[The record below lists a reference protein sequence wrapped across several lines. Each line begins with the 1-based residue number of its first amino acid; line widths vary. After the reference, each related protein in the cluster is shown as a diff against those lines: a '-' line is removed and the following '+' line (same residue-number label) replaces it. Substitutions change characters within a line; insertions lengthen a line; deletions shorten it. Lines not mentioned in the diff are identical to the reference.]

1 MKIRYAKSRKQPL
14 LNSIYVSGFSEET
27 LELLKLRRPFTAY
40 HKDLQEYEITPEV
53 LKEINEPIESVVH
66 QEVVYSKFVR
76 RHKEKYGYQQDAVD
90 FAMSTNSVFLNFP
103 QGMGKSLTTMK
114 ILDARDRKRVLIVC
128 GQGNLQEEWMKDA
141 YKHNYIQRLKM
152 AIVGDDTGSGNPKKL
167 KWLLEKGLSSGTD
180 LINIEALRNEDIV
193 NALNARKYD
202 CIVVDEVQSAKGWK
216 SQQTEGLHE
225 LDRCEGQVRIA
236 LSGTPVLN
244 DPLEFFSMLKFFEL
258 LKDTARTTFEQYYG
272 KWSFDF
278 WGHYVC
284 VGYKHY
290 EDLNDLI
297 TPVVCYVSKD
307 ELGLPEKKRYL
318 KRLAWS
324 NAEYLELKRLYKL
337 SAARLKRAGYDSKPQ
352 VKAKMQFMSS
362 TAQPKI
368 NFIVKRSA
376 DHKMLVFSQYTT
388 VLEIYR
394 DALVNSGRKVLY
406 YHGGLGMKERLQ
418 VLKEWR
424 TGAYDVLLL
433 STMSARYGLNL
444 TEANEVV
451 FVDLPPSLAVLE
463 QAEDRAHRIG
473 QTKPVSSYLL
483 SCSDID
489 DDARENIVRKQEELD
504 KLTTLRDKVFR
515 EINELV
521 D

>member
-1 MKIRYAKSRKQPL
+1 MRIRYARSRKQPL
-14 LNSIYVSGFSEET
+14 LNSIYVSGFGEET
-27 LELLKLRRPFTAY
+27 LELLKLRRPFTTY

-53 LKEINEPIESVVH
+53 LAEINEPVESVAH
-66 QEVVYSKFVR
+66 EEVVYNKFVR
-76 RHKEKYGYQQDAVD
+76 KHKEKYGYQQDAVD
-90 FAMSTNSVFLNFP
+90 FAMKTDSIFLNFP

-114 ILDARDRKRVLIVC
+114 ILDAKDKHRVLIVC
-128 GQGNLQEEWMKDA
+128 GQGNLQEEWLKDA
-141 YKHNYIQRLKM
+141 HKHHYVQRLRMK
-152 AIVGDDTGSGNPKKL
+152 IVGDDTGAGNPKKL
-167 KWLLEKGLSSGTD
+167 KWLLERKHEDGTD

-193 NALNARKYD
+193 NAINARNYD

-225 LDRCEGQVRIA
+225 IIKQPGQDRIA

-244 DPLEFFSMLKFFEL
+244 DPLEFFSMLKFFGL

-272 KWSFDF
+272 EWSFDF

-318 KRLAWS
+318 KRLGWTS
-324 NAEYLELKRLYKL
+324 AEYLELQRLYKL
-337 SAARLKRAGYDSKPQ
+337 SAARLRRAGFDSKPA

-362 TAQPKI
+362 TAPCKV
-368 NFIVKRSA
+368 NFIVNHSA

-388 VLEIYR
+388 VLEVYR
-394 DALVNSGRKVLY
+394 DALVNNGRKVLY
-406 YHGGLGMKERLQ
+406 YHGGLGMKERLE
-418 VLKEWR
+418 VLEQWR
-424 TGAYDVLLL
+424 TGVYDVLLL

-444 TEANEVV
+444 TEATEVA
-451 FVDLPPSLAVLE
+451 FIDLPPSLAVLE

-473 QTKPVSSYLL
+473 QTKPVNSYLL

-489 DDARENIVRKQEELD
+489 DDARDNIVRKQEELD
-504 KLTTLRDKVFR
+504 KLTALRDKAL
-515 EINELV
+515 EKLA